1 MQSADSLSLAA
12 YHGLEA
18 LLVTLELAPGSLLSE
33 ARLGERLGMGRTP
46 IREAIQ
52 RLSWEGLLRI
62 RPRHGIE
69 VTAIDPADFARVLAA
84 RYSIELLL
92 TGAAAENAGPAARAA
107 LADCATEMTAAAE
120 AGDVK
125 LYLAL
130 DKRFDEIVA
139 DAAGNVFAARVAAPL
154 QTLSR
159 RFWFCYFADRDL
171 LPSARQHVALM
182 RHISAGKAGDARQEA
197 ARLMAHLQ
205 AQAAAID
212 GSGAAPAPQALG
224 P

>member
-1 MQSADSLSLAA
+1 
-12 YHGLEA
+12 
-18 LLVTLELAPGSLLSE
+18 
-33 ARLGERLGMGRTP
+33 MGRTP

-62 RPRHGIE
+62 RPRHGIV
-69 VTAIDPADFARVLAA
+69 VTPIEPADFAQVLAA
-84 RYSIELLL
+84 RYGVELLL
-92 TGAAAENAGPAARAA
+92 TAAAAENADSAVRSA
-107 LADCATEMTAAAE
+107 LGLCANEMTAAAE

-139 DAAGNVFAARVAAPL
+139 EAAGNPFAARVAAPL

-159 RFWFCYFADRDL
+159 RFWFCYFATLDL
-171 LPSARQHVALM
+171 LPAARQHVALM
-182 RHISAGKAGDARQEA
+182 RHISAGKAVEARQEA

-205 AQAAAID
+205 EQAAAIAGD
-212 GSGAAPAPQALG
+212 GSAVTPLALG

>member
-18 LLVTLELAPGSLLSE
+18 LLVTLELAPGSLVSE
-33 ARLGERLGMGRTP
+33 AQLGERLGMGRTP

-69 VTAIDPADFARVLAA
+69 VTPIDPSDFARVLEA
-84 RYSIELLL
+84 RCSIEVLL
-92 TGAAAENAGPAARAA
+92 TGSAAENADRAARAA

-125 LYLAL
+125 FYLAL

-139 DAAGNVFAARVAAPL
+139 GAAGNVFAARVAAPL

-159 RFWFCYFADRDL
+159 RFWFRYFADRDL
-171 LPSARQHVALM
+171 LPSARQHVTLM
-182 RHISAGKAGDARQEA
+182 RHISAGKTAEARQEA
-197 ARLMAHLQ
+197 AKLMAHLREQ
-205 AQAAAID
+205 AIAIAGD
-212 GSGAAPAPQALG
+212 GLASEPQALG